1 MALKRITL
9 DQFSKGIISHYGKSI
24 LTRNEVNSY
33 ASMIGV
39 SRPDGW
45 DSNPFYKN
53 SSSKNA
59 SGYKFSNVSAAKTN
73 RKKIDVNSL
82 DQDKETEEVFEDL
95 DMLTEVVTKKKVNSL
110 IVTGNAGIG
119 KTHGVISKL
128 EKSGLQKERDY
139 IVLKSK
145 ISPLGLY
152 LTLFL
157 HHDKVI
163 VFDDLDDLFKNDDCS
178 AILKACLDSYD
189 VREVSWSSKK
199 MVNVVG
205 VDDDTRRRIED
216 EARSS
221 LLEGETDVA
230 LPNRFQFKGQ
240 IIFISNLSQ
249 EKFDKAVMSRSV
261 CIDMTLTDKQ
271 VFSRMKAVVTKLKNK
286 RTAEMAF
293 ATIVKKYN
301 DGVLELPNLRTVL
314 NYANVVESG
323 VKNAERLSKY
333 C

>member
-9 DQFSKGIISHYGKSI
+9 DQFSKGIVSHYGKEIMSR
-24 LTRNEVNSY
+24 TEVNSY

-45 DSNPFYKN
+45 SDNPVFKS
-53 SSSKNA
+53 SSSKKA
-59 SGYKFSNVSAAKTN
+59 SGYRFNGVSAAKVN
-73 RKKIDVNSL
+73 RTKIDVNSL
-82 DQDKETEEVFEDL
+82 DQDKATSEIFEDL
-95 DMLTEVVTKKKVNSL
+95 DMLTEVVTKRKVNSL

-119 KTHGVISKL
+119 KTHGVLTKL
-128 EKSGLQKERDY
+128 EKSGLKKERDY

-163 VFDDLDDLFKNDDCS
+163 VFDDLDDLFNNDDCS

-205 VDDDTRRRIED
+205 VDDETRRRIED
-216 EARSS
+216 SARES
-221 LLEGETDVA
+221 LLDGVTDVE

-240 IIFISNLSQ
+240 IIFISNMSQ
-249 EKFDKAVMSRSV
+249 ERFDKAVMSRSV

-286 RTAEMAF
+286 RTAELAF

>member
-1 MALKRITL
+1 MALKRISL
-9 DQFSKGIISHYGKSI
+9 DLFSKGIVSHYGKQVI
-24 LTRNEVNSY
+24 TRTEVNSY
-33 ASMIGV
+33 AALVGV

-45 DSNPFYKN
+45 NANPVMKVGK
-53 SSSKNA
+53 KNA
-59 SGYKFSNVSAAKTN
+59 DGYRFDATSAAKSN
-73 RKKIDVNSL
+73 RTKIDVNTL
-82 DQDKETEEVFEDL
+82 GQDKETEEIFEDL
-95 DMLTEVVTKKKVNSL
+95 DMLTEVVTKRKVNSL

-119 KTHGVISKL
+119 KTHSVLHKL
-128 EKSGLQKERDY
+128 DRSGLRKERDY

-157 HHDKVI
+157 HHDKTI
-163 VFDDLDDLFKNDDCS
+163 VFDDLDDLFNNDDCS

-205 VDDDTRRRIED
+205 VDDETRRRIED
-216 EARSS
+216 DARDK
-221 LLEGETDVA
+221 LLEGEINAA

-240 IIFISNLSQ
+240 VIFISNMSQ

-286 RTAEMAF
+286 RTAETAF

>member
-1 MALKRITL
+1 MALKRISL
-9 DQFSKGIISHYGKSI
+9 DQFSKGIVSHYGKSI
-24 LTRNEVNSY
+24 ITRTEVNSY
-33 ASMIGV
+33 AALVGV

-45 DSNPFYKN
+45 NAAPVMKHGK
-53 SSSKNA
+53 KNA
-59 SGYKFSNVSAAKTN
+59 AGYRFDAVSTAKTN
-73 RKKIDVNSL
+73 RTKIDVNSL
-82 DQDKETEEVFEDL
+82 GEDKETNEIFEDL
-95 DMLTEVVTKKKVNSL
+95 DMLTEVVTKRKVNSL

-119 KTHGVISKL
+119 KTHSVLHKL
-128 EKSGLQKERDY
+128 DQSGLRKERDY

-163 VFDDLDDLFKNDDCS
+163 VFDDLDDLFNNDDCS

-205 VDDDTRRRIED
+205 VDDATRRRIED
-216 EARSS
+216 DARDK

-240 IIFISNLSQ
+240 VIFISNMSQ
-249 EKFDKAVMSRSV
+249 ERFDKAVMSRSV

-271 VFSRMKAVVTKLKNK
+271 VFSRMKSVVTKLKNK

>member
-1 MALKRITL
+1 MALKRISL
-9 DQFSKGIISHYGKSI
+9 DQFSKGIVSHYGKSI
-24 LTRNEVNSY
+24 ITRTEVNSY
-33 ASMIGV
+33 AALTGV
-39 SRPDGW
+39 TRPDGW
-45 DSNPFYKN
+45 NANPVMKHGK
-53 SSSKNA
+53 KNA
-59 SGYKFSNVSAAKTN
+59 AGYRFDAVSAAKSN
-73 RKKIDVNSL
+73 RTKIDVNSL
-82 DQDKETEEVFEDL
+82 GEDKETNEIFEDL
-95 DMLTEVVTKKKVNSL
+95 DMLTEVVTKRKVNSL

-128 EKSGLQKERDY
+128 EQSGLRKERDY

-163 VFDDLDDLFKNDDCS
+163 VFDDLDDLFNNDDCS

-205 VDDDTRRRIED
+205 VDDETRRRIED
-216 EARSS
+216 DARDK
-221 LLEGETDVA
+221 LLEGEINAA

-240 IIFISNLSQ
+240 VIFISNMYQ
-249 EKFDKAVMSRSV
+249 EKFDKAVMSRSI
-261 CIDMTLTDKQ
+261 CIPMELTDKQ
-271 VFSRMKAVVTKLKNK
+271 VFSRMKSVVTKLKNK
-286 RTAEMAF
+286 RTAETAF